1 MIQSRQQSPCTVSP
15 PVSVVFLLQVVHS
28 DAAGVLHVDFGW
40 VSLLQTHNPDTHY
53 LTPYS
58 CLNYRT
64 TADNPPTVTRQI
76 RPNIKGF
83 PPGRSARSSLHT
95 SGVACNNVL
104 LYLTFVEFGGF
115 SFFMSSTPAIRGLTT
130 APPPHHRLTSWCS
143 PVPPS

>member
-1 MIQSRQQSPCTVSP
+1 MIQSRQQLLCTVSP

-76 RPNIKGF
+76 LVNIKSF

>member
-1 MIQSRQQSPCTVSP
+1 MIQSRQQLLCTVSP
-15 PVSVVFLLQVVHS
+15 PISVVFLLQVVHF

-76 RPNIKGF
+76 RPNIKTYHVTRVMTKCF
-83 PPGRSARSSLHT
+83 CVIILAEKCRKLCHETCHKSHVTCNVSPDIHSISSDD
-95 SGVACNNVL
+95 
-104 LYLTFVEFGGF
+104 
-115 SFFMSSTPAIRGLTT
+115 
-130 APPPHHRLTSWCS
+130 
-143 PVPPS
+143 